1 MRGGRAS
8 ETGEATMSNHAAAV
22 VPSNHINP
30 LARSAQAGL
39 LIATFLWAGNFI
51 VGRALRGLIDPVD
64 LNFWRWSIALT
75 VLLPLTAKSLVGQWA
90 VLRKHLLL
98 VAALGFTGIAVPH
111 TCIYTALQTTSPVNA
126 LLLLNL
132 APLLIT
138 LGSWTFFGQ
147 AVARRQWLG
156 IGVSMAGAV
165 ALIVRGSLSALLAVE
180 LSPGDL
186 WMLPA
191 IAGAAAHALLLRR
204 TPAGVTQG
212 PLLCASVAAA
222 LTMMLPLLLW
232 RGPLV
237 IPTATPILWSLGY
250 VGILASAL
258 AFWLWNRGVVR
269 LGPAR
274 AGPYLYLMPVYG
286 SVFSIVLLGEPVH
299 WYQCAGAILVL
310 AGLWLARPQ
319 APKQV
324 ASFRGLDLR
333 TRQT

>member
-1 MRGGRAS
+1 
-8 ETGEATMSNHAAAV
+8 MSNAAAH
-22 VPSNHINP
+22 PINV

-39 LIATFLWAGNFI
+39 LVATFLWAGNFI
-51 VGRALRGLIDPVD
+51 VGRALRGLIDPLD

-75 VLLPLTAKSLVGQWA
+75 VLLPMTAKSLVGQWA
-90 VLRKHLLL
+90 ELRKHPVL
-98 VAALGFTGIAVPH
+98 VASLGFTGIAVPH

-138 LGSWTFFGQ
+138 LGSWAFFGL
-147 AVARRQWLG
+147 AVTRRQWLG

-165 ALIVRGSLSALLAVE
+165 ALIVHGSLSTLLAVE
-180 LSPGDL
+180 LSSGDL
-186 WMLPA
+186 WMVPA

-212 PLLCASVAAA
+212 PLLSASVAAA
-222 LTMMLPLLLW
+222 LIMMLPLLLW

-237 IPTATPILWSLGY
+237 IPTSTPILWSLGY

-258 AFWLWNRGVVR
+258 AFWLWNRGVMR

-274 AGPYLYLMPVYG
+274 VGPYLYLMPVYG
-286 SVFSIVLLGEPVH
+286 SAFSIVLLGEPVH
-299 WYQCAGAILVL
+299 AYQGAGAVLVI
-310 AGLWLARPQ
+310 AGLWLARPRPPKVSSFQGLAGPTGPTQ
-319 APKQV
+319 A
-324 ASFRGLDLR
+324 
-333 TRQT
+333 

>member
-1 MRGGRAS
+1 
-8 ETGEATMSNHAAAV
+8 MSDHAAGV
-22 VPSNHINP
+22 VPSNR
-30 LARSAQAGL
+30 LKLLDRSAQAGL
-39 LIATFLWAGNFI
+39 LTATFLWAGNFI
-51 VGRALRGLIDPVD
+51 IGRALRGLIDPVD
-64 LNFWRWSIALT
+64 LNFWRWSIALA
-75 VLLPLTAKSLVGQWA
+75 VLLPLTAKSLAGQWA
-90 VLRKHLLL
+90 AIRKHLLL
-98 VAALGFTGIAVPH
+98 VVALGFSGIAVPH
-111 TCIYTALQTTSPVNA
+111 TCIYTALQTTSPVTA

-138 LGSWTFFGQ
+138 LGSWIFFGQ
-147 AVARRQWLG
+147 AVTRRQWLG

-204 TPAGVTQG
+204 TPPGVTQG
-212 PLLCASVAAA
+212 PLLCAAVVAA

-237 IPTATPILWSLGY
+237 IPTSAPILWSLGY

-286 SVFSIVLLGEPVH
+286 SVFSVVVLGEPVH
-299 WYQCAGAILVL
+299 AYQCAGAILVI
-310 AGLWLARPQ
+310 AGLWLARPRALK
-319 APKQV
+319 AP
-324 ASFRGLDLR
+324 SFAVLLSVQDRLGA
-333 TRQT
+333 

>member
-1 MRGGRAS
+1 
-8 ETGEATMSNHAAAV
+8 MSNHAAAV
-22 VPSNHINP
+22 GPSNRVNV

-39 LIATFLWAGNFI
+39 LTATFLWAGNFI
-51 VGRALRGLIDPVD
+51 VVRALRGLIDPVD
-64 LNFWRWSIALT
+64 LNFWRWSIALA
-75 VLLPLTAKSLVGQWA
+75 VLLPLTARSLASQWA

-126 LLLLNL
+126 LMLLNL
-132 APLLIT
+132 APLLIM

-156 IGVSMAGAV
+156 IGVSIAGAV

-212 PLLCASVAAA
+212 PLLCASVVAA
-222 LTMMLPLLLW
+222 LTMMLPLLLR

-250 VGILASAL
+250 VGIFASAL

-286 SVFSIVLLGEPVH
+286 TVFSIVLLGESVH
-299 WYQCAGAILVL
+299 SYQYAGAILVF

-324 ASFRGLDLR
+324 PPFRGLDLR
-333 TRQT
+333 TRHS